1 MTEKAG
7 EVINDILLEI
17 VVLGADADMDPS
29 ETASTI
35 RYINRFMSMIAAQGI
50 DLGFT
55 KIDSVTD
62 DITIADGAIVGLIK
76 NVAKLIAPQYGAI
89 VTLELQEAARE
100 GLDAMRRLG
109 TTIIASQ
116 MPCTLPKG
124 SGNDWGTNDTK
135 FYPCPEDQILTE
147 TNRNILLE
155 DDTNGD

>member
-7 EVINDILLEI
+7 VVINDILLELI
-17 VVLGADADMDPS
+17 VLGSDADMDPS

-35 RYINRFMSMIAAQGI
+35 RYINRFMSKIAIQGI
-50 DLGFT
+50 NLGFT
-55 KIDSVTD
+55 KIDSVND
-62 DITIADGAIVGLIK
+62 DITIADGAMIGLIK
-76 NVAKLIAPQYGAI
+76 NVAKLLAPQFGA
-89 VTLELQEAARE
+89 VLTLEFIDDARD
-100 GLDAMRRLG
+100 GLDAMRRAG
-109 TTIIASQ
+109 SAIVASQ